1 MITRLLLLNTEHK
14 RRPDLTNII
23 AGSSG
28 GMKADDV
35 AKKALNGIKSSRF
48 IVPCNFE
55 GSMLSIATAGLSPQ
69 SSFFTA
75 VAEVLGAGFMRFM
88 GLYDTMVMRL
98 VYGTRKS
105 NRAESGSLEG
115 RT

>member
-88 GLYDTMVMRL
+88 GL
-98 VYGTRKS
+98 
-105 NRAESGSLEG
+105 
-115 RT
+115 

>member
-1 MITRLLLLNTEHK
+1 MITNTLLLNTEHK

-35 AKKALNGIKSSRF
+35 AKKALNGIKSSMF

-75 VAEVLGAGFMRFM
+75 LAEVLGAGFMRFM
-88 GLYDTMVMRL
+88 GLCFQW
-98 VYGTRKS
+98 
-105 NRAESGSLEG
+105 NWFSLIEKWHSKKKNM
-115 RT
+115 